1 MFASLLL
8 INSGKTQDYGTL
20 PFVASLAVFEAITQ
34 CVSQITP
41 FGDSP
46 VKIKWPNDVLFAN
59 KKISGILLEATA
71 LPNARQAVVIGCG
84 INCKHSPQNPLY
96 PATSLKDEGYSVEP
110 DELFEALCEAMHR
123 NLSIWN
129 NGQGFA
135 SIRQAWIDKAAGIGD
150 EITARF
156 ENHSETG
163 KFVDIDPQG
172 LLVLQTSCGEKLISA
187 ADIFFGIEQ
196 KNDKKQP

>member
-1 MFASLLL
+1 M
-8 INSGKTQDYGTL
+8 
-20 PFVASLAVFEAITQ
+20 ASLAVYEAITK
-34 CVSQITP
+34 CVSRIASFVELP
-41 FGDSP
+41 I
-46 VKIKWPNDVLFAN
+46 KIKWPNDVLYAG
-59 KKISGILLEATA
+59 KKISVILLEATA
-71 LPNARQAVVIGCG
+71 LPNGQQAIIIGCG
-84 INCKHSPQNPLY
+84 INCNHFPQDPLY

-135 SIRQAWIDKAAGIGD
+135 LIRQAWINKAAGMGD

-172 LLVLQTSCGEKLISA
+172 LLVLKTNSGEKLISA
-187 ADIFFGIEQ
+187 ADIFFGLNE
-196 KNDKKQP
+196 KSDKTGPVGK

>member
-8 INSGKTQDYGTL
+8 ITSGKTQDYSTL
-20 PFVASLAVFEAITQ
+20 PFVASLAVYEAITQ
-34 CVSQITP
+34 CVLRIAS
-41 FGDSP
+41 FVELP
-46 VKIKWPNDVLFAN
+46 VRIKWPNDVLFAG

-71 LPNARQAVVIGCG
+71 LPNGRHAVIIGCG
-84 INCKHSPQNPLY
+84 INCSHSPQDPLY

-110 DELFEALCEAMHR
+110 DELFEALCDAMHR

-129 NGQGFA
+129 NGQGF
-135 SIRQAWIDKAAGIGD
+135 SLIRQAWIDKAAGMGD

-172 LLVLQTSCGEKLISA
+172 LLVLQNDRGEKLISA

-196 KNDKKQP
+196 KDGK